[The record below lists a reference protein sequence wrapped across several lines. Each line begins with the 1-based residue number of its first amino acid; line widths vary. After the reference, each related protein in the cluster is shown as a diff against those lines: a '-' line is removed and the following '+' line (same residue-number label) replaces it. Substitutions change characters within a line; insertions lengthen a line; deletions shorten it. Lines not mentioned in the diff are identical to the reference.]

1 MWRNYLTVALRNIR
15 KHKGFSLINIAGLAI
30 GIASCLLILLFVQ
43 SELSYDRFHEKAERI
58 YRVGFTFHVG
68 TNQFDAALGPCPLA
82 AALVD
87 DFPEVQSAARIFAR
101 QSRGGDVFVRFGEKR
116 YKENKFL
123 WADPELLD
131 ILTIPFI
138 KGSPGEALALPNSV
152 VMTAAAAAK
161 YFGQE
166 DPIGK
171 MLELG
176 DGSLYMVNGVT
187 ESWPEH
193 SHFHFDFL
201 ASFSSLPKSK
211 DLDFYDTAVFT
222 YILLRE
228 NASIDELESKL
239 PEFSGKCLA
248 PIIEKIM
255 AVPYEEF
262 LESGNF
268 IGFMTQ
274 PLRDIH
280 LRSKWGNEL
289 EPQGSFNTVIIFSA
303 IAMLI
308 LIVACIN
315 FINLTT
321 ARATQRAN
329 EVGVRKVVGSSRAQ
343 LVRQFLS
350 ESIFLSFL
358 SFLLALIFVELALPV
373 FNNLVGKKFSF
384 SHIFDWSS
392 LLFLL
397 IGAFF
402 IGIAAGS
409 YPAFLMASFRPVVV
423 LKGKIQSSMRGR
435 RFRDALV
442 IFQFCASIILLV
454 GTAVIYTQLHYI
466 RNKELGFDKEHV
478 VVIQRAEK
486 LGSQQLAFKNQL
498 YQNPD
503 VLSVAFTDSLPQM
516 LLEAKVFQKEGEG
529 SQENN
534 TLITITA
541 DYDLLET
548 YGLKMIAGRYFERE
562 HSTDSTAVVLN
573 ETAINALD
581 IQDPLEKRLVLVGL
595 KRKPMDIIGII
606 NDFHMESLHTKI
618 GPTAVILVG
627 ARPSVLLSVRVRPG
641 DLPKTLDFLEDKWRE
656 FTNNQPFEYA
666 FFDDQ
671 FDMLYKAEIQ
681 AGKVITAFACL
692 AVFIACL
699 GLLGLASF
707 TASQRTKEIG
717 IRKVLGAT
725 TSGILVLL
733 NKDFVKRVLVAN
745 LIAWPLAYYAMNMWL
760 QNFAYRIRANIW
772 MFLASAVIALLI
784 ALFTVSYQTIRAA
797 RGNPVDS
804 LRYE

>member
-1 MWRNYLTVALRNIR
+1 MLRNYITVALRNIR

-30 GIASCLLILLFVQ
+30 GIASCLLILLFVR
-43 SELSYDRFHEKAERI
+43 SELSYDRFHEKVERI

-68 TNQFDAALGPCPLA
+68 TNEFDAALGPCPLA

-87 DFPEVQSAARIFAR
+87 DFPEVEKAARIFAR
-101 QSRGGDVFVRFGEKR
+101 QSRGGDVFVRYGEKR

-123 WADPELLD
+123 WADPELMD

-138 KGSPGEALALPNSV
+138 EGSPEEALAQPNSV
-152 VMTAAAAAK
+152 VLTAEMAAK

-166 DPIGK
+166 DPLGK
-171 MLELG
+171 ILELE
-176 DGSLYMVNGVT
+176 DGTLYMVKGVT
-187 ESWPEH
+187 ESWPAP

-201 ASFSSLPKSK
+201 AAFSSLPKSE

-228 NASIDELESKL
+228 GASIEDLDAKL
-239 PEFSGKCLA
+239 PEFSGKCMA

-255 AVPYEEF
+255 AVPYKEF
-262 LESGNF
+262 LDSGNF

-274 PLRDIH
+274 PLLDIH
-280 LRSKWGNEL
+280 LRSEWGNEL
-289 EPQGSFNTVIIFSA
+289 EPQGSFTAVIVFSA
-303 IAMLI
+303 IAFLI

-321 ARATQRAN
+321 ARSTQRAN
-329 EVGVRKVVGSSRAQ
+329 EVGVRKVVGSSRGE
-343 LVRQFLS
+343 LIRQFLS

-358 SFLLALIFVELALPV
+358 SFLLALALVEMALPV
-373 FNNLVGKKFSF
+373 FSTVVGKEFSAARVL
-384 SHIFDWSS
+384 DWS
-392 LLFLL
+392 FLL
-397 IGAFF
+397 AFLTGAVIIGV
-402 IGIAAGS
+402 AAGS
-409 YPAFLMASFRPVVV
+409 YPAFLMASFRPVAV
-423 LKGKIQSSMRGR
+423 LKGKIQSSMKGK

-442 IFQFCASIILLV
+442 IFQFCASIVLLV
-454 GTAVIYTQLHYI
+454 GTAVIYAQLNYI
-466 RNKELGFDKEHV
+466 RDKDLGFDKEQV

-486 LGSQQLAFKNQL
+486 LGSQQLAFKEQL
-498 YQNPD
+498 DQNPG
-503 VLSVAFTDSLPQM
+503 VLSATFTDSLPQM

-541 DYDLLET
+541 DYDLVDT
-548 YGLKMIAGRYFERE
+548 YRLKMIAGRYFERE
-562 HSTDSTAVVLN
+562 RSTDTTAVVLN
-573 ETAINALD
+573 EAAIKALD
-581 IQDPLEKRLVLVGL
+581 IRDPLEKRLILVGL

-618 GPTAVILVG
+618 GPTAVILAG
-627 ARPSVLLSVRVRPG
+627 AYPSVLLSVRVRP
-641 DLPKTLDFLEDKWRE
+641 DELPKTLGYLEGQWRT
-656 FTNNQPFEYA
+656 FTNNQPFEYV

-671 FDMLYKAEIQ
+671 FDLLYKGEVQ

-692 AVFIACL
+692 AVFVACL
-699 GLLGLASF
+699 GLLGMASF

-733 NKDFVKRVLVAN
+733 NKDFVKRVLAAN
-745 LIAWPLAYYAMNMWL
+745 LIAWPLAYYVMTKWL
-760 QNFAYRIRANIW
+760 QNFAYRIRINIW
-772 MFLASAVIALLI
+772 MFLGSAVIALLI
-784 ALFTVSYQTIRAA
+784 ALFTVSYQSLKAA
-797 RGNPVDS
+797 RNDPVDS

>member
-1 MWRNYLTVALRNIR
+1 MFRNYLTIALRNIR

-30 GIASCLLILLFVQ
+30 GIASCLLILIFVQ
-43 SELSYDRFHEKAERI
+43 SELSYDRFHEKAERV

-82 AALVD
+82 AAMID
-87 DFPEVQSAARIFAR
+87 EFPEVEKAARIFAR
-101 QSRGGDVFVRFGEKR
+101 QSRGGDVFVRYGEKR

-138 KGSPGEALALPNSV
+138 EGNPEKALSQPNSV
-152 VMTAAAAAK
+152 VMTADTATK

-176 DGSLYMVNGVT
+176 DGSLYMINGVT

-193 SHFHFDFL
+193 SHFQFDFL

-222 YILLRE
+222 YILLSE
-228 NASIDELESKL
+228 NASIDELEAKL
-239 PEFSGKCLA
+239 PEFSGKCMA

-255 AVPYEEF
+255 AVPYEDF

-303 IAMLI
+303 IAALI

-321 ARATQRAN
+321 ARSTQRAN

-343 LVRQFLS
+343 LIRQFLS

-373 FNNLVGKKFSF
+373 FNNLVGKEFSA
-384 SHIFDWSS
+384 SHILDWP
-392 LLFLL
+392 FLL
-397 IGAFF
+397 VLFVGAVIIGV
-402 IGIAAGS
+402 AAGS
-409 YPAFLMASFRPVVV
+409 YPAFLMASFRPAAV

-442 IFQFCASIILLV
+442 IFQFCASVVLLV

-498 YQNPD
+498 KQNSA
-503 VLSVAFTDSLPQM
+503 VLSATFTDSLPQI

-541 DYDLLET
+541 DYDLLKT

-562 HSTDSTAVVLN
+562 RSTDATAVVLN
-573 ETAINALD
+573 ETAIKALD
-581 IQDPLEKRLVLVGL
+581 IQNPLEERIVLVGL

-618 GPTAVILVG
+618 GPTAVILIG

-641 DLPKTLDFLEDKWRE
+641 DLPKTLGFLEGRWRE
-656 FTNNQPFEYA
+656 FTNSQPFEYI

-671 FDMLYKAEIQ
+671 FDMLYKAEVQ

-745 LIAWPLAYYAMNMWL
+745 LIAWPLAYYAMNKWL
-760 QNFAYRIRANIW
+760 QNFAYRIRINIW
-772 MFLASAVIALLI
+772 MFLVSAVIALVI
-784 ALFTVSYQTIRAA
+784 ALLTVSYQSLRAA

>member
-1 MWRNYLTVALRNIR
+1 M
-15 KHKGFSLINIAGLAI
+15 INIAGLAI

-43 SELSYDRFHEKAERI
+43 SELSYDRFHDKAERI

-68 TNQFDAALGPCPLA
+68 TNEFDAALGPCPLA
-82 AALVD
+82 EALVE

-101 QSRGGDVFVRFGEKR
+101 QSRGGDVFVRFGERR

-138 KGSPGEALALPNSV
+138 KGSPEEALAQPNSV

-171 MLELG
+171 ILELG

-239 PEFSGKCLA
+239 PEFSGKCMA

-255 AVPYEEF
+255 AVPYKEF

-280 LRSKWGNEL
+280 LRSGWGNEL

-303 IAMLI
+303 IAVLI

-321 ARATQRAN
+321 ARSTQRAN
-329 EVGVRKVVGSSRAQ
+329 EVGVRKVVGSSRGQ
-343 LVRQFLS
+343 LIRQFLS
-350 ESIFLSFL
+350 ESIFLCFL
-358 SFLLALIFVELALPV
+358 SFLFALIFVELSLPV
-373 FNNLVGKKFSF
+373 FNNLVGKEFS
-384 SHIFDWSS
+384 SSQILDWS
-392 LLFLL
+392 FLL
-397 IGAFF
+397 VLLVGALVIGTV
-402 IGIAAGS
+402 AGS
-409 YPAFLMASFRPVVV
+409 YPAFLMASFRPVSV
-423 LKGKIQSSMRGR
+423 LKGKMQSSTKGR

-442 IFQFCASIILLV
+442 VFQFCASVVLLV
-454 GTAVIYTQLHYI
+454 GTAVISTQLHYI

-503 VLSVAFTDSLPQM
+503 VLSAVFTDSLPQM

-541 DYDLLET
+541 DYDLLKT
-548 YGLKMIAGRYFERE
+548 YGIEIIAGRYFERDR
-562 HSTDSTAVVLN
+562 STDATAVVLN
-573 ETAINALD
+573 EAAIKALD
-581 IQDPLEKRLVLVGL
+581 IQDPLEKRLILVGL

-618 GPTAVILVG
+618 GPTAVILTG

-641 DLPKTLDFLEDKWRE
+641 DLPKTLGFLENQWKD
-656 FTNNQPFEYA
+656 FTNNQPFEYV

-725 TSGILVLL
+725 TSRILVLL
-733 NKDFVKRVLVAN
+733 NKDFVMRVLVAN
-745 LIAWPLAYYAMNMWL
+745 IIAWPLAYYAMNKWL
-760 QNFAYRIRANIW
+760 QNFAYRIRISIW

-784 ALFTVSYQTIRAA
+784 ALFTVSYQTFRAA
-797 RGNPVDS
+797 RGDPVDS

>member
-1 MWRNYLTVALRNIR
+1 MWRNYVIIALRNIR

-30 GIASCLLILLFVQ
+30 GIASCLLILFFVQ
-43 SELSYDRFHEKAERI
+43 SELSYDRFHERAERI

-82 AALVD
+82 AAMVEE
-87 DFPEVQSAARIFAR
+87 FPEVESAARIFAR
-101 QSRGGDVFVRFGEKR
+101 QSRGGDVFVRYGEKR
-116 YKENKFL
+116 YKEDKFL

-138 KGSPGEALALPNSV
+138 KGNPEGALAQPYSV
-152 VMTAAAAAK
+152 VMTSETAVK

-201 ASFSSLPKSK
+201 ASFSSLPKSE

-228 NASIDELESKL
+228 SASIDALESKL
-239 PEFSGKCLA
+239 PEFSGKCMA
-248 PIIEKIM
+248 PVIEKIM
-255 AVPYEEF
+255 AVPYQDF

-303 IAMLI
+303 IAVLI

-321 ARATQRAN
+321 ARSTQRAN
-329 EVGVRKVVGSSRAQ
+329 EVGVRKVVGSSHAQ

-373 FNNLVGKKFSF
+373 FNNLVGKEFS
-384 SHIFDWSS
+384 SDHILDWS
-392 LLFLL
+392 FLMIMLVGAIL
-397 IGAFF
+397 IGM
-402 IGIAAGS
+402 AAGS
-409 YPAFLMASFRPVVV
+409 YPAFLMASFRPVLV
-423 LKGKIQSSMRGR
+423 LKGKIQSTMRGK

-442 IFQFCASIILLV
+442 VFQFCASVVLLV

-486 LGSQQLAFKNQL
+486 LGSQQLAFKDQL

-503 VLSVAFTDSLPQM
+503 VLSATFTDSLPQI

-541 DYDLLET
+541 DYDLLQT
-548 YGLKMIAGRYFERE
+548 YGLKMIEGRYFEKER
-562 HSTDSTAVVLN
+562 STDSTAIVLN
-573 ETAINALD
+573 ETAVKALD
-581 IQDPLEKRLVLVGL
+581 IEEPLEKRLVLVGL

-627 ARPSVLLSVRVRPG
+627 KRPSVLLSVRVRPG
-641 DLPKTLDFLEDKWRE
+641 DLPKTLGFLEDKWSE
-656 FTNNQPFEYA
+656 FTNNQPFEYV

-725 TSGILVLL
+725 TTGILVLL
-733 NKDFVKRVLVAN
+733 NRNFVTRVLVAN
-745 LIAWPLAYYAMNMWL
+745 IIAWPLAYYAMNKWL
-760 QNFAYRIRANIW
+760 QNFAYRIRINVW

-784 ALFTVSYQTIRAA
+784 ALFTVSYQTLRAA

>member
-1 MWRNYLTVALRNIR
+1 MWRNYLLVALRNIR
-15 KHKGFSLINIAGLAI
+15 KYKGFSLINIAGLAI

-43 SELSYDRFHEKAERI
+43 SELSYDRFHDKAERI

-68 TNQFDAALGPCPLA
+68 TNEFDAALGPCPLA
-82 AALVD
+82 EALVE

-101 QSRGGDVFVRFGEKR
+101 QSRGGDVFVRFGERR

-138 KGSPGEALALPNSV
+138 KGSPEEALAQPNSV

-171 MLELG
+171 ILELG

-239 PEFSGKCLA
+239 PEFSGKCMA

-255 AVPYEEF
+255 AVPYKEF

-280 LRSKWGNEL
+280 LRSGWGNEL

-303 IAMLI
+303 IAVLI

-321 ARATQRAN
+321 ARSTQRAN
-329 EVGVRKVVGSSRAQ
+329 EVGVRKVVGSSRGQ
-343 LVRQFLS
+343 LIRQFLS
-350 ESIFLSFL
+350 ESIFLCFL
-358 SFLLALIFVELALPV
+358 SFLFALIFVELSLPV
-373 FNNLVGKKFSF
+373 FNNLVGKEFS
-384 SHIFDWSS
+384 SSQILDWS
-392 LLFLL
+392 FLL
-397 IGAFF
+397 VLLVGALVIGTV
-402 IGIAAGS
+402 AGS
-409 YPAFLMASFRPVVV
+409 YPAFLMASFRPVSV
-423 LKGKIQSSMRGR
+423 LKGKMQSSTKGR

-442 IFQFCASIILLV
+442 VFQFCASVVLLV
-454 GTAVIYTQLHYI
+454 GTAVISTQLHYI

-503 VLSVAFTDSLPQM
+503 VLSAVFTDSLPQM

-541 DYDLLET
+541 DYDLLKT
-548 YGLKMIAGRYFERE
+548 YGIEIIAGRYFERDR
-562 HSTDSTAVVLN
+562 STDATAVVLN
-573 ETAINALD
+573 EAAIKALD
-581 IQDPLEKRLVLVGL
+581 IQDPLEKRLILVGL

-618 GPTAVILVG
+618 GPTAVILTG

-641 DLPKTLDFLEDKWRE
+641 DLPKTLGFLENQWKD
-656 FTNNQPFEYA
+656 FTNNQPFEYV

-725 TSGILVLL
+725 TSRILVLL
-733 NKDFVKRVLVAN
+733 NKDFVMRVLVAN
-745 LIAWPLAYYAMNMWL
+745 IIAWPLAYYAMNKWL
-760 QNFAYRIRANIW
+760 QNFAYRIRISIW

-784 ALFTVSYQTIRAA
+784 ALFTVSYQTFRAA
-797 RGNPVDS
+797 RGDPVDS

>member
-1 MWRNYLTVALRNIR
+1 MLRNYITVALRNIG
-15 KHKGFSLINIAGLAI
+15 KYKGFSLINIAGLAI

-58 YRVGFTFHVG
+58 YRVGLTFHVG
-68 TNQFDAALGPCPLA
+68 ANEFDAALGPCPLA
-82 AALVD
+82 AAMVNN
-87 DFPEVQSAARIFAR
+87 FPEVEKAARIFAR
-101 QSRGGDVFVRFGEKR
+101 QSRGGDVFVRYGEKR
-116 YKENKFL
+116 YKENKFF

-131 ILTIPFI
+131 ILTIRFVE
-138 KGSPGEALALPNSV
+138 GSPDEALAQPNSV
-152 VMTAAAAAK
+152 VLTADTAAK

-166 DPIGK
+166 NPLGK
-171 MLELG
+171 MLELE
-176 DGSLYMVNGVT
+176 DGSLYVVRGVT
-187 ESWPEH
+187 ECWPAQ

-201 ASFSSLPKSK
+201 AAFSSLPKSK

-228 NASIDELESKL
+228 NASIEELKSKL
-239 PEFSGKCLA
+239 PEFSGKCMA

-255 AVPYEEF
+255 AVPYKQF
-262 LESGNF
+262 LGSGNF
-268 IGFMTQ
+268 IGFMIQ

-280 LRSKWGNEL
+280 LRSEWGNEL
-289 EPQGSFNTVIIFSA
+289 EPQGSINTVIIFSA
-303 IAMLI
+303 IAALI

-321 ARATQRAN
+321 ARSTQRAN
-329 EVGVRKVVGSSRAQ
+329 EVGVRKVVGSTRGE
-343 LVRQFLS
+343 LIRQFLS

-358 SFLLALIFVELALPV
+358 SFLMALVLVRIGLPV
-373 FNNLVGKKFSF
+373 FNTLVGEEFS
-384 SHIFDWSS
+384 SGRILDWS
-392 LLFLL
+392 FLL
-397 IGAFF
+397 ALLGGAVVIGM
-402 IGIAAGS
+402 AAGS
-409 YPAFLMASFRPVVV
+409 YPAFLMSSFRPAAV
-423 LKGKIQSSMRGR
+423 LKGKIQSSLRGR
-435 RFRDALV
+435 RLRDALV
-442 IFQFCASIILLV
+442 VFQFCASVVLLI
-454 GTAVIYTQLHYI
+454 GTAVIYSQLHYI

-486 LGSQQLAFKNQL
+486 LGSRQLAFKNRL
-498 YQNPD
+498 RQNPG
-503 VLSVAFTDSLPQM
+503 VLSTTFTDSLPQL

-541 DYDLLET
+541 DYDLVET
-548 YGLKMIAGRYFERE
+548 FRLKMIAGRYFERE
-562 HSTDSTAVVLN
+562 HSTDAEAVILN
-573 ETAINALD
+573 EAAVKALD
-581 IQDPLEKRLVLVGL
+581 IRDPLEKRLILVGL

-627 ARPSVLLSVRVRPG
+627 TRPSVLLSVRVRPG
-641 DLPKTLDFLEDKWRE
+641 DLSKTLALLEDQWRE
-656 FTNNQPFEYA
+656 FTDNQPFEYV

-671 FDMLYKAEIQ
+671 FDLLYKAEVQ

-692 AVFIACL
+692 AVFVACL

-725 TSGILVLL
+725 TSGIVVLL
-733 NKDFVKRVLVAN
+733 NKDFVIRVLAAN
-745 LIAWPLAYYAMNMWL
+745 LIAWPLAYYTMNRWL
-760 QNFAYRIRANIW
+760 ENFAYRIRIGIW
-772 MFLASAVIALLI
+772 MFLASAAAALFIALL
-784 ALFTVSYQTIRAA
+784 TVSYQSIKAA
-797 RGNPVDS
+797 RNDPVDS

>member
-1 MWRNYLTVALRNIR
+1 MIRNYVTLALRNIR

-30 GIASCLLILLFVQ
+30 GVASCLLILIFVK
-43 SELSYDRFHEKAERI
+43 SELSYDRFHERADRI

-82 AALVD
+82 AALVEE
-87 DFPEVQSAARIFAR
+87 FPEVESAARVFAR
-101 QSRGGDVFVRFGEKR
+101 QSRGGDVFVRYGEKR

-123 WADPELLD
+123 WADADLLD

-138 KGSPGEALALPNSV
+138 EGNPSESLAQPNSV
-152 VMTAAAAAK
+152 IMTAETAAK
-161 YFGQE
+161 YFGDE

-176 DGSLYMVNGVT
+176 DGSLYMVKGVV
-187 ESWPEH
+187 ESWPQH
-193 SHFHFDFL
+193 SHFHFDIL
-201 ASFSSLPKSK
+201 ASFSSLAKSK
-211 DLDFYDTAVFT
+211 DLDYYDTAVFT

-228 NASIDELESKL
+228 NVSIGTVEEKL
-239 PEFSGKCLA
+239 PGFSGKCMA
-248 PIIEKIM
+248 PVIEKIM

-262 LESGNF
+262 LKSGNF

-280 LRSKWGNEL
+280 LRSEWGNEL
-289 EPQGSFNTVIIFSA
+289 EPQGSLNTVVVFSA
-303 IAMLI
+303 IALLI
-308 LIVACIN
+308 LVVACIN

-321 ARATQRAN
+321 ARSTQRAN
-329 EVGVRKVVGSSRAQ
+329 EVGVRKVVGSSRIQ
-343 LVRQFLS
+343 LIKQFLS
-350 ESIFLSFL
+350 ESICLSFF
-358 SFLLALIFVELALPV
+358 SFVLALILVEIALPV
-373 FNNLVGKKFSF
+373 FNALLGKEFSPDLI
-384 SHIFDWSS
+384 HAWPS
-392 LLFLL
+392 LLALL
-397 IGAFF
+397 AGAFV
-402 IGIAAGS
+402 IGVAAGS
-409 YPAFLMASFRPVVV
+409 YPAFLMASFRPVSV
-423 LKGKIQSSMRGR
+423 LKGKIESGMKGR

-442 IFQFCASIILLV
+442 VFQFCASIVLLV
-454 GTAVIYTQLHYI
+454 GTAVIYLQLHYI

-486 LGSQQLAFKNQL
+486 LGAQQVAFKNQL
-498 YQNPD
+498 YQNPGIE
-503 VLSVAFTDSLPQM
+503 SATFTDSLPQM

-548 YGLKMIAGRYFERE
+548 YGLEMIAGRYFEKER
-562 HSTDSTAVVLN
+562 STDAAAVILS
-573 ETAINALD
+573 ETAIEALD
-581 IQDPLEKRLVLVGL
+581 IPDPLGKRLILVGL
-595 KRKPMDIIGII
+595 KRKAMDIIGII

-618 GPTAVILVG
+618 GPTAVILTG
-627 ARPSVLLSVRVRPG
+627 ARPGVLLSVRMRPG
-641 DLPKTLDFLEDKWRE
+641 DLPKTLGFLEDLWRE
-656 FTNNQPFEYA
+656 FTNNQPFEYV

-725 TSGILVLL
+725 TSGILLLL
-733 NKDFVKRVLVAN
+733 NKDFVKRVLAAN
-745 LIAWPLAYYAMNMWL
+745 LIAWPLAYYAMKRWL
-760 QNFAYRIRANIW
+760 QNFAYRIDINVWI
-772 MFLASAVIALLI
+772 FLASAVIALLI
-784 ALFTVSYQTIRAA
+784 ALFTVSFQTLRAA

>member
-1 MWRNYLTVALRNIR
+1 MWRNYLLVALRNIR
-15 KHKGFSLINIAGLAI
+15 KYKGFSLINIAGLAI

-43 SELSYDRFHEKAERI
+43 SELSYDRFHDKAERI

-68 TNQFDAALGPCPLA
+68 TNEFDAALGPCPLA
-82 AALVD
+82 EALVE

-101 QSRGGDVFVRFGEKR
+101 QSRGGDVFVRFGERR

-138 KGSPGEALALPNSV
+138 KGSPEEALAQPNSV

-171 MLELG
+171 ILELG

-239 PEFSGKCLA
+239 PEFSGKCMA

-255 AVPYEEF
+255 AVPYKEF

-280 LRSKWGNEL
+280 LRSGWGNEL

-303 IAMLI
+303 IAVLI

-321 ARATQRAN
+321 ARSTQRAN
-329 EVGVRKVVGSSRAQ
+329 EVGVRKVVGSSRGQ
-343 LVRQFLS
+343 LIRQFLS
-350 ESIFLSFL
+350 ESIFLCFL
-358 SFLLALIFVELALPV
+358 SFLFALIFVELSLPV
-373 FNNLVGKKFSF
+373 FNNLVGKEFS
-384 SHIFDWSS
+384 SSQILDWS
-392 LLFLL
+392 FLL
-397 IGAFF
+397 VLLVGALVIGTV
-402 IGIAAGS
+402 AGS
-409 YPAFLMASFRPVVV
+409 YPAFLMASFRPVSV
-423 LKGKIQSSMRGR
+423 LKGKIQSSTKGR

-442 IFQFCASIILLV
+442 VFQFCASVVLLV
-454 GTAVIYTQLHYI
+454 GTAVISTQLHYI

-503 VLSVAFTDSLPQM
+503 VLSAVFTDSLPQM

-541 DYDLLET
+541 DYDLLKT
-548 YGLKMIAGRYFERE
+548 YGIEIIAGRYFERDR
-562 HSTDSTAVVLN
+562 STDATAVVLN
-573 ETAINALD
+573 EAAIKALD
-581 IQDPLEKRLVLVGL
+581 IQDPLEKRLILVGL

-618 GPTAVILVG
+618 GPTAVILTG

-641 DLPKTLDFLEDKWRE
+641 DLPKTLGFLENQWKD
-656 FTNNQPFEYA
+656 FTNNQPFEYV

-725 TSGILVLL
+725 TSRILVLL
-733 NKDFVKRVLVAN
+733 NKDFVMRVLVAN
-745 LIAWPLAYYAMNMWL
+745 IIAWPLAYYAMNKWL
-760 QNFAYRIRANIW
+760 QNFAYRIRISIW

-784 ALFTVSYQTIRAA
+784 ALFTVSYQTFRAA
-797 RGNPVDS
+797 RGDPVDS

>member
-1 MWRNYLTVALRNIR
+1 
-15 KHKGFSLINIAGLAI
+15 LINIAGLAI

-43 SELSYDRFHEKAERI
+43 SELSYDRFHEKTERI

-82 AALVD
+82 EALVEN
-87 DFPEVQSAARIFAR
+87 FPEVQSAARIFAR

-138 KGSPGEALALPNSV
+138 KGSPEEALAQPNSV

-228 NASIDELESKL
+228 NASIDEMESKL
-239 PEFSGKCLA
+239 PEFSGKCMA

-255 AVPYEEF
+255 AVPYKEF
-262 LESGNF
+262 LDSGNF

-280 LRSKWGNEL
+280 LRSDWGNEL

-303 IAMLI
+303 IAILI

-321 ARATQRAN
+321 ARSTQRAN
-329 EVGVRKVVGSSRAQ
+329 EVGVRKVVGSSRGQ
-343 LVRQFLS
+343 LIRQFLS
-350 ESIFLSFL
+350 ESIFLCFL
-358 SFLLALIFVELALPV
+358 SFLFALIIVEFSLPV
-373 FNNLVGKKFSF
+373 FNNLVGKEFS
-384 SHIFDWSS
+384 SSQIFDWS
-392 LLFLL
+392 FLL
-397 IGAFF
+397 VLLVGALVIGTV
-402 IGIAAGS
+402 AGS
-409 YPAFLMASFRPVVV
+409 YPAFLMASFRPVSV
-423 LKGKIQSSMRGR
+423 LKGKMQSSTKGR

-442 IFQFCASIILLV
+442 VFQFCTSVVLLV
-454 GTAVIYTQLHYI
+454 GTSVIYTQLHYI

-503 VLSVAFTDSLPQM
+503 VLSAVFTDSLPQM

-541 DYDLLET
+541 DYDLLKT
-548 YGLKMIAGRYFERE
+548 YGIEIITGRYFERE
-562 HSTDSTAVVLN
+562 RSTDATAVVLN
-573 ETAINALD
+573 EAAIKALD
-581 IQDPLEKRLVLVGL
+581 IQDPLEKRLILVGL

-618 GPTAVILVG
+618 GPTAVILTG

-641 DLPKTLDFLEDKWRE
+641 DLPKTLGFLENQWKD
-656 FTNNQPFEYA
+656 FTNNQPFEYV

-725 TSGILVLL
+725 TSRILVLL
-733 NKDFVKRVLVAN
+733 NKDFVMRVLVAN
-745 LIAWPLAYYAMNMWL
+745 LIAWPLAYYAMNKWL
-760 QNFAYRIRANIW
+760 QNFAYRIRISIW

-784 ALFTVSYQTIRAA
+784 ALFTVSYQTFKAA
-797 RGNPVDS
+797 RGDPVDS

>member
-15 KHKGFSLINIAGLAI
+15 KYKGFSLINIAGLAI

-58 YRVGFTFHVG
+58 HRVGFTFHVG

-82 AALVD
+82 AALIE

-101 QSRGGDVFVRFGEKR
+101 QSRGGDVFVRYGEKR

-131 ILTIPFI
+131 ILTIPLI
-138 KGSPGEALALPNSV
+138 KGSTEEALSQPNSIV
-152 VMTAAAAAK
+152 LTAETAEK
-161 YFGQE
+161 YFGHE

-176 DGSLYMVNGVT
+176 DGSLYMINGVT
-187 ESWPEH
+187 ESWPEN
-193 SHFHFDFL
+193 SHFRFDFL

-211 DLDFYDTAVFT
+211 DLDYYDTAVFT

-228 NASIDELESKL
+228 NASIGELELKL
-239 PEFSGKCLA
+239 PEFSGKCMA

-255 AVPYEEF
+255 AVPYQEF

-303 IAMLI
+303 IAVLI

-321 ARATQRAN
+321 ARSTQRSN
-329 EVGVRKVVGSSRAQ
+329 EVGVRKVVGSSRGQ
-343 LVRQFLS
+343 LIRQFLS
-350 ESIFLSFL
+350 ESVFLSFL
-358 SFLLALIFVELALPV
+358 AFLLALLFVELSLPV
-373 FNNLVGKKFSF
+373 FNNLVGKEFSS
-384 SHIFDWSS
+384 SHILDWSF
-392 LLFLL
+392 LLVIL
-397 IGAFF
+397 IGALC
-402 IGIAAGS
+402 IGTVAGS
-409 YPAFLMASFRPVVV
+409 YPAFLMASFRPVSV
-423 LKGKIQSSMRGR
+423 LKGKIQSSTKGR

-442 IFQFCASIILLV
+442 IFQFCASVVLLV
-454 GTAVIYTQLHYI
+454 GTAVIYMQLHYI
-466 RNKELGFDKEHV
+466 RSKELGFEKEHV

-498 YQNPD
+498 YQNSD
-503 VLSVAFTDSLPQM
+503 VLSAAFTDSLPQM

-534 TLITITA
+534 TLITITS

-548 YGLKMIAGRYFERE
+548 YGIKMIAGRYFERE
-562 HSTDSTAVVLN
+562 RSTDSAAVVLN
-573 ETAINALD
+573 EAAIRALD

-618 GPTAVILVG
+618 GPTAVILTG
-627 ARPSVLLSVRVRPG
+627 GRPSVLLSVRVRPG
-641 DLPKTLDFLEDKWRE
+641 DLPKTLGFLEDQWSE
-656 FTNNQPFEYA
+656 FTNNQPFEYV

-745 LIAWPLAYYAMNMWL
+745 LIAWPLAYYAMNKWL
-760 QNFAYRIRANIW
+760 QNFAYRIRINIW

-784 ALFTVSYQTIRAA
+784 ALLTVSYQTIRAS

>member
-1 MWRNYLTVALRNIR
+1 MWRNYLLVSLRNIR
-15 KHKGFSLINIAGLAI
+15 KYKGFSLINIAGLAI

-43 SELSYDRFHEKAERI
+43 SELSYDRFHEKTERI

-82 AALVD
+82 EALVEN
-87 DFPEVQSAARIFAR
+87 FPEVQSAARIFAR

-138 KGSPGEALALPNSV
+138 KGSPEEALAQPNSV

-228 NASIDELESKL
+228 NASIDEMESKL
-239 PEFSGKCLA
+239 PEFSGKCMA

-255 AVPYEEF
+255 AVPYKEF
-262 LESGNF
+262 LDSGNF

-280 LRSKWGNEL
+280 LRSDWGNEL

-303 IAMLI
+303 IAILI

-321 ARATQRAN
+321 ARSTQRAN
-329 EVGVRKVVGSSRAQ
+329 EVGVRKVVGSSRGQ
-343 LVRQFLS
+343 LIRQFLS
-350 ESIFLSFL
+350 ESIFLCFL
-358 SFLLALIFVELALPV
+358 SFLFALIIVEFSLPV
-373 FNNLVGKKFSF
+373 FNNLVGKEFS
-384 SHIFDWSS
+384 SSQIFDWS
-392 LLFLL
+392 FLL
-397 IGAFF
+397 VLLVGALVIGTV
-402 IGIAAGS
+402 AGS
-409 YPAFLMASFRPVVV
+409 YPAFLMASFRPVSV
-423 LKGKIQSSMRGR
+423 LKGKMQSSTKGR

-442 IFQFCASIILLV
+442 VFQFCTSVVLLV
-454 GTAVIYTQLHYI
+454 GTSVIYTQLHYI

-503 VLSVAFTDSLPQM
+503 VLSAVFTDSLPQM

-541 DYDLLET
+541 DYDLLKT
-548 YGLKMIAGRYFERE
+548 YGIEIITGRYFERE
-562 HSTDSTAVVLN
+562 RSTDATAVVLN
-573 ETAINALD
+573 EAAIKALD
-581 IQDPLEKRLVLVGL
+581 IQDPLEKRLILVGL

-618 GPTAVILVG
+618 GPTAVILTG

-641 DLPKTLDFLEDKWRE
+641 DLPKTLGFLENQWKD
-656 FTNNQPFEYA
+656 FTNNQPFEYV

-725 TSGILVLL
+725 TSRILVLL
-733 NKDFVKRVLVAN
+733 NKDFVMRVLVAN
-745 LIAWPLAYYAMNMWL
+745 LIAWPLAYYAMNKWL
-760 QNFAYRIRANIW
+760 QNFAYRIRISIW

-784 ALFTVSYQTIRAA
+784 ALFTVSYQTFKAA
-797 RGNPVDS
+797 RGDPVDS

>member
-1 MWRNYLTVALRNIR
+1 MWRNYVIIALRNIR
-15 KHKGFSLINIAGLAI
+15 KRKGFSLINIAGLAI
-30 GIASCLLILLFVQ
+30 GIASCLLILFFVQ
-43 SELSYDRFHEKAERI
+43 SELSYDRFHERAGRI

-82 AALVD
+82 AAMVEE
-87 DFPEVQSAARIFAR
+87 FPEVESAARIFAR
-101 QSRGGDVFVRFGEKR
+101 QSRGGDVFVRYGEKR
-116 YKENKFL
+116 YKEDKFL

-138 KGSPGEALALPNSV
+138 KGNPEGALAQPYSV
-152 VMTAAAAAK
+152 VMTSETAVK

-176 DGSLYMVNGVT
+176 DESLYMVNGVT

-201 ASFSSLPKSK
+201 ASFSSLPKSE

-228 NASIDELESKL
+228 SASIDALESKL
-239 PEFSGKCLA
+239 PEFSGKCMA
-248 PIIEKIM
+248 PVIEKIM
-255 AVPYEEF
+255 AVPYQDF

-303 IAMLI
+303 IAVLI

-321 ARATQRAN
+321 ARSTQRAN
-329 EVGVRKVVGSSRAQ
+329 EVGVRKVVGSSHAQ

-373 FNNLVGKKFSF
+373 FNNLVGKEFS
-384 SHIFDWSS
+384 SDHILDWS
-392 LLFLL
+392 FLMIMLVGAIL
-397 IGAFF
+397 IGM
-402 IGIAAGS
+402 AAGS
-409 YPAFLMASFRPVVV
+409 YPAFLMASFRPVLV
-423 LKGKIQSSMRGR
+423 LKGKIQSTMRGK

-442 IFQFCASIILLV
+442 VFQFCASVVLLV

-486 LGSQQLAFKNQL
+486 LGSQQLAFKDQL

-503 VLSVAFTDSLPQM
+503 VLSATFTDSLPQI

-541 DYDLLET
+541 DYDLLQT
-548 YGLKMIAGRYFERE
+548 YGLKMIEGRYFEKDR
-562 HSTDSTAVVLN
+562 STDSTAIVLN
-573 ETAINALD
+573 ETAIKALD
-581 IQDPLEKRLVLVGL
+581 IEEPLEKRLVLVGL

-627 ARPSVLLSVRVRPG
+627 KRPSVLLSVRVRPG
-641 DLPKTLDFLEDKWRE
+641 DLPKTLGYLEEKWSE
-656 FTNNQPFEYA
+656 FTNNQPFEYV

-725 TSGILVLL
+725 TTGILVLL
-733 NKDFVKRVLVAN
+733 NRNFVIRVLVAN
-745 LIAWPLAYYAMNMWL
+745 IIAWPLAYYAMNKWL
-760 QNFAYRIRANIW
+760 QNFAYRIRINVW
-772 MFLASAVIALLI
+772 MFVASAVIALII
-784 ALFTVSYQTIRAA
+784 ALFTVSYQTLRAA

>member
-1 MWRNYLTVALRNIR
+1 MFRNYITVALRNIR

-30 GIASCLLILLFVQ
+30 GVASCLLILLFVQ
-43 SELSYDRFHEKAERI
+43 SELSYDRFHEKADRI

-82 AALVD
+82 AAMVD
-87 DFPEVQSAARIFAR
+87 EFPEVEKAARIFAR
-101 QSRGGDVFVRFGEKR
+101 QSRGGDVFVRYGEKR
-116 YKENKFL
+116 NKENKFL
-123 WADPELLD
+123 WADPQLLD

-138 KGSPGEALALPNSV
+138 KGSPEEALARPNSV
-152 VMTAAAAAK
+152 VMTADTAAK
-161 YFGQE
+161 YFGRE

-187 ESWPEH
+187 ESWPAH

-201 ASFSSLPKSK
+201 ASFSSLPKSR
-211 DLDFYDTAVFT
+211 DLDYYDTAVFT

-228 NASIDELESKL
+228 GASIGGLDTKL
-239 PEFSGKCLA
+239 PEFSGKCMA

-255 AVPYEEF
+255 AVPYKEF

-303 IAMLI
+303 IALLI

-321 ARATQRAN
+321 ARSTQRAN
-329 EVGVRKVVGSSRAQ
+329 EVGVRKVVGSSRGQ
-343 LVRQFLS
+343 LIRQFLS
-350 ESIFLSFL
+350 ESVFSSFL
-358 SFLLALIFVELALPV
+358 SFLLALLFVQLALPV
-373 FNNLVGKKFSF
+373 FNSLVGKEFSAG
-384 SHIFDWSS
+384 HVLDWSF
-392 LLFLL
+392 LLALL
-397 IGAFF
+397 IGAIV
-402 IGIAAGS
+402 IGTAAGS
-409 YPAFLMASFRPVVV
+409 YPAFLMASFRPVAV
-423 LKGKIQSSMRGR
+423 LKGKIQSSMKGR
-435 RFRDALV
+435 KFRDALV
-442 IFQFCASIILLV
+442 IFQFCASVVLLV

-498 YQNPD
+498 QQNPA
-503 VLSVAFTDSLPQM
+503 VLSAAFTDSLPQM

-562 HSTDSTAVVLN
+562 RSTDAAAVVLN
-573 ETAINALD
+573 ETAVKALD
-581 IQDPLEKRLVLVGL
+581 IQNPLEKRLVLVGL
-595 KRKPMDIIGII
+595 KRKPMDIIGIV

-618 GPTAVILVG
+618 GPTAVILSVT
-627 ARPSVLLSVRVRPG
+627 RPSVLLSVRVRPG
-641 DLPKTLDFLEDKWRE
+641 DLPKTLGFLEDKWRE
-656 FTNNQPFEYA
+656 FTNNQPFEYV

-692 AVFIACL
+692 AVLIACL

-725 TSGILVLL
+725 TPGILVLL

-745 LIAWPLAYYAMNMWL
+745 LIAWPLAYYAMNKWL
-760 QNFAYRIRANIW
+760 QNFAYRIRISIW
-772 MFLASAVIALLI
+772 MFIAAAVIALFI
-784 ALFTVSYQTIRAA
+784 ALFTVSYQTVRAA